1 MSSRNLKASP
11 YGGKQKRFGDKRVW
25 RFVILTRGRVRLK
38 AMPTAWKQVGS
49 GMAEFIHGLEPTTRK
64 MVRGQGRLP
73 RVIFT
78 DRGPGLY
85 QASSGH
91 IVKQYYAALQ
101 EAGFH
106 PFAGVDASWQ
116 PADLPDVLPHETV
129 AGWCRTFFSK
139 NPFRRTASVEENV
152 RRFRTML
159 AACEDYI
166 NTNYA
171 VEDLC
176 RSFPTRLRELESV
189 QGGRLRH

>member
-1 MSSRNLKASP
+1 M
-11 YGGKQKRFGDKRVW
+11 
-25 RFVILTRGRVRLK
+25 T
-38 AMPTAWKQVGS
+38 
-49 GMAEFIHGLEPTTRK
+49 
-64 MVRGQGRLP
+64 RGQGRLP
-73 RVIFT
+73 RVVFT

-116 PADLPDVLPHETV
+116 PADLPDILPHETV
-129 AGWCRTFFSK
+129 AGWCRPFFSK
-139 NPFRRTASVEENV
+139 HPFRRTTSLEENE
-152 RRFRTML
+152 RRFLEML
-159 AACEDYI
+159 APCEEHI

-171 VEDLC
+171 VAGLC
-176 RSFPTRLRELESV
+176 RSFPARLRELQSL